1 MPETTEL
8 PRSDTPED
16 RRTKNVLRALL
27 NALER
32 SECTVSDDS
41 GRVIGKVKKKVGK

>member
-1 MPETTEL
+1 MPETIESR
-8 PRSDTPED
+8 RSETPED

-32 SECTVSDDS
+32 SQCTISDSS
-41 GRVIGKVKKKVGK
+41 GRVIGKIKSKEN